1 MTRAMGWFG
10 VAAFTLNALAC
21 AGRAPEGIGV
31 REGRLAPCP
40 SSPNCVSS
48 DAVDPGHRVEA
59 FVVEGEVEA
68 AWSGLRDWLKEQKR
82 VRITVDEADYLHA
95 VFTTPLLRFR
105 DDVEFHARPER
116 GEIALRSA
124 SRVGRSDLGANR
136 KRVEAIRAELAR
148 RGLVRAAD

>member
-1 MTRAMGWFG
+1 

-21 AGRAPEGIGV
+21 AGRAPEGPGL

-48 DAVDPGHRVEA
+48 EATDPGHRVEA
-59 FVVEGEVEA
+59 FVVEGEMEA
-68 AWSGLRDWLKEQKR
+68 AWSGLLRWLEEQDR

-116 GEIALRSA
+116 GEIAVRSA
-124 SRVGRSDLGANR
+124 SRVGYSDLGANR

-148 RGLVRAAD
+148 RGLVRVAPD